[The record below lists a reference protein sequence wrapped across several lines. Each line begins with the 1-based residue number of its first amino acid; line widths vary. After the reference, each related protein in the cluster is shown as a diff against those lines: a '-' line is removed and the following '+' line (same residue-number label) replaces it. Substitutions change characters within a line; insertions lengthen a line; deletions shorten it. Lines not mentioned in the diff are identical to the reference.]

1 MPKANS
7 NFKLSKTSKR
17 LIATHINA
25 HKRGEAKR
33 AFIEAEL
40 YAAIQPKISKNRKEN
55 TGEQNG

>member
-1 MPKANS
+1 MPKANG

-17 LIATHINA
+17 IIATHINA

-40 YAAIQPKISKNRKEN
+40 YAAIQPRISKSRKEPV
-55 TGEQNG
+55 GE